1 MASPPPIQA
10 PNRLPAI
17 SREALQQ
24 KKKTQEALS
33 YQVRVLYVQ
42 FGVERHDGHS
52 FIVAWEGDYNS
63 EEPAKPG
70 TRQKGLFKELHELP
84 RRYNDVNSIL
94 RLQAKCVPKFQRRTR
109 RREPPI
115 SSDRDIRQFTK
126 RNGTLAQTDES
137 KLIAFFGVQY
147 RSTIPMGQIRSVQS
161 VWDRMP
167 FIIMR
172 LYNPPSFEAKAQ
184 LASLTGDPKKGV
196 KHSWQ
201 RLSSLQGAPEPVVAF
216 ASRTIRLVF
225 ASDPKHMK
233 NFLRMSQF
241 SRLPSL
247 AISLHGNPTYGG
259 LFLGKRRGD
268 PKKKAPQVPWAI
280 AFQRDALLENGIL
293 LPREITNL
301 KDGIERL
308 LAIGARFA
316 EEVLRLVSDIEA
328 LL

>member
-1 MASPPPIQA
+1 
-10 PNRLPAI
+10 
-17 SREALQQ
+17 
-24 KKKTQEALS
+24 
-33 YQVRVLYVQ
+33 
-42 FGVERHDGHS
+42 
-52 FIVAWEGDYNS
+52 
-63 EEPAKPG
+63 
-70 TRQKGLFKELHELP
+70 
-84 RRYNDVNSIL
+84 
-94 RLQAKCVPKFQRRTR
+94 
-109 RREPPI
+109 
-115 SSDRDIRQFTK
+115 
-126 RNGTLAQTDES
+126 
-137 KLIAFFGVQY
+137 
-147 RSTIPMGQIRSVQS
+147 MGQIRSVQS

-316 EEVLRLVSDIEA
+316 EEVLRLFVVSVPNLYENKETAFDCLRRLETDCTNRLMNFANSEPRLGVFRSRHVLVTPTSYHLEGPYDEQSNRVIRMFGPEFEEHFIRVA
-328 LL
+328 FGDEGGTLYRHHWEVDNSNFLAKRVGTILNEVSTRP